1 MLLGIS
7 CEKTFANVNSVCT
20 KRTLSEGLKK
30 LFQERHQIP
39 VQINTSAQ
47 LSDQDN
53 YEYQS
58 SYFFHPSLKERNYGV
73 DLTYYRLL
81 RVSIHF

>member
-39 VQINTSAQ
+39 VQINTLAQ
-47 LSDQDN
+47 LSDQEN
-53 YEYQS
+53 YEY
-58 SYFFHPSLKERNYGV
+58 
-73 DLTYYRLL
+73 
-81 RVSIHF
+81 